1 MPTPHTRLKN
11 ERHERFARE
20 YLKDLCGKQ
29 AAIRAGF
36 SPRTAKV
43 QACALLTRPDLTARI
58 GELQRQVEAKI
69 EDAAVMLRKHLYAM
83 ATVCITDL
91 YNDDWTL
98 KPFDEMTEGARLL
111 ISGFRFKDGELTE
124 VKVLDKL
131 RAMELLG
138 KHHAVSAWKE
148 NISIV
153 DVDTRVERIRRAQER
168 MGKRAG
174 VRREPIDVTPIQ
186 KEIQS

>member
-1 MPTPHTRLKN
+1 MPRMKN
-11 ERHERFARE
+11 KRHERFARE

-138 KHHAVSAWKE
+138 KHREVAAWKE
-148 NISIV
+148 NINVV
-153 DVDTRVERIRRAQER
+153 DADSRVERMRRYQQR
-168 MGKRAG
+168 IGKRG
-174 VRREPIDVTPIQ
+174 PKKEEPVDITPIQ
-186 KEIQS
+186 KELRS